1 MNTTKTVDVV
11 IPTYKP
17 DEKYDRLLQ
26 MLKKQIQKKQQMQKA
41 QRRNI
46 L

>member
-26 MLKKQIQKKQQMQKA
+26 MLKKQTLQPGRIIVM
-41 QRRNI
+41 NT
-46 L
+46 

>member
-26 MLKKQIQKKQQMQKA
+26 MLKK
-41 QRRNI
+41 RRCSRDGS
-46 L
+46 LS